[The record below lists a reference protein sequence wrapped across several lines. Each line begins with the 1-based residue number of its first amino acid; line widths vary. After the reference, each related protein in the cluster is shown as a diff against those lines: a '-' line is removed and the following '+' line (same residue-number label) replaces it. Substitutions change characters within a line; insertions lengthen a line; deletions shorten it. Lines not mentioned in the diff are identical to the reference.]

1 MRALVQQ
8 AIDSFAPI
16 TLDELQSRAP
26 LLTRVDNKYI
36 VSWPACASVL
46 ETLLD
51 DFRVLE
57 IGARRTFEYETTYFD
72 THSLTLYRA
81 HVQRRRKRFK
91 CRSRHYVDT
100 GSHFFEMKM
109 KGRRDETIKRQMA
122 YDRADMAAV
131 TADAWQFIRDCLVEQ
146 YGQHFDDELA
156 LSLSNNYRRMTFV
169 ARDGAERLTCDFDL
183 SFAEP
188 SGLSGRLSSD
198 FLVLETKTIRGK
210 GAADRTLK
218 AIGARPLIC
227 SKYCVG
233 TALLRPDVKS
243 NELRGVVQRYFQSNA
258 VTAATDAELRCA
270 GGRGVEKPRASAAS
284 FGAVRV
290 ADQISAVNDSAD
302 LGTPPAPG
310 FERRQPRGSRR
321 RLSPTVT
328 WRLSQATTL
337 VVANAAAAYEVCSLT
352 NPPLWL
358 ALLAGVSLTRGESE
372 LIWSLHHRYQFALH
386 GRTET
391 TLAQLRRSSRSV
403 FR

>member
-36 VSWPACASVL
+36 VSWPDCASVL

-57 IGARRTFEYETTYFD
+57 IGARRAFEYETTYFD

-100 GSHFFEMKM
+100 GGHFFEMKM

-122 YDRADMAAV
+122 YERADMAAV
-131 TADAWQFIRDCLVEQ
+131 TADAWQFIRDCLIEQ

-156 LSLSNNYRRMTFV
+156 LSLSNSYRRMTLV

-188 SGLSGRLSSD
+188 TGRSGRLSSD

-233 TALLRPDVKS
+233 TALLRPNVKS
-243 NELRGVVQRYFQSNA
+243 NELRGVVQRYFQSTA
-258 VTAATDAELRCA
+258 VAAATDAEPRCA
-270 GGRGVEKPRASAAS
+270 GERRVEGPRASAAS
-284 FGAVRV
+284 FGA
-290 ADQISAVNDSAD
+290 ADQISVE
-302 LGTPPAPG
+302 PH
-310 FERRQPRGSRR
+310 GSRR
-321 RLSPTVT
+321 RLSLTLT

-386 GRTET
+386 GRTES
-391 TLAQLRRSSRSV
+391 TLAQLRGSSRSV

>member
-16 TLDELQSRAP
+16 TLDELESRAP

-57 IGARRTFEYETTYFD
+57 IGARRTFEYESAYFD

-91 CRSRHYVDT
+91 CRSRHYVDS
-100 GSHFFEMKM
+100 GVHFFEMKM
-109 KGRRDETIKRQMA
+109 KGRRNETIKRQMA
-122 YDRADMAAV
+122 YDRADLAV
-131 TADAWQFIRDCLVEQ
+131 VTVDAWQFIRDCLIEQ
-146 YGQHFDDELA
+146 YGQQFNDELA
-156 LSLSNNYRRMTFV
+156 LSLSNNYHRMTFV
-169 ARDGAERLTCDFDL
+169 AREGAERLTCDFDL

-188 SGLSGRLSSD
+188 TGRSGRLSSD

-210 GAADRTLK
+210 GVADRTLK
-218 AIGARPLIC
+218 AIGARPLVC

-243 NELRGVVQRYFQSNA
+243 NELRGVLQRYFESNA
-258 VTAATDAELRCA
+258 VTAATEAGPRFA
-270 GGRGVEKPRASAAS
+270 GGRRVEGLRTSAAPL
-284 FGAVRV
+284 GAVRV
-290 ADQISAVNDSAD
+290 ADQTSAVNGSAD
-302 LGTPPAPG
+302 LETPLAPG
-310 FERRQPRGSRR
+310 LPRCKPRGPRPRVS
-321 RLSPTVT
+321 LIVT

-337 VVANAAAAYEVCSLT
+337 VVANAAAAYEVCKLT

-358 ALLAGVSLTRGESE
+358 ALLAGMSLARVESV
-372 LIWSLHHRYQFALH
+372 LIWSLHHRKPIRLT
-386 GRTET
+386 RTDGEHARAT
-391 TLAQLRRSSRSV
+391 S
-403 FR
+403 

>member
-1 MRALVQQ
+1 MRAGVQQ

-57 IGARRTFEYETTYFD
+57 IGARRAFEYETAYFD

-100 GSHFFEMKM
+100 GVHFFEMKM
-109 KGRRDETIKRQMA
+109 KGPRNETIKRQMA
-122 YDRADMAAV
+122 YDRADVAVV
-131 TADAWQFIRDCLVEQ
+131 TADAWQFIRDCLTEQ
-146 YGQHFDDELA
+146 YGQQFDDELA
-156 LSLSNNYRRMTFV
+156 LSLSNNYRRMTLV

-188 SGLSGRLSSD
+188 TGRSGRLFSD
-198 FLVLETKTIRGK
+198 FLVLETKTMRGN
-210 GAADRTLK
+210 GVADRTLK
-218 AIGARPLIC
+218 AIGNRPLIC

-243 NELRGVVQRYFQSNA
+243 NELREVLRRYFESNA
-258 VTAATDAELRCA
+258 VTAATDAERRFA
-270 GGRGVEKPRASAAS
+270 GRRRAQGVRASAAS
-284 FGAVRV
+284 LGAGRV
-290 ADQISAVNDSAD
+290 ADQIQAANGSAD
-302 LGTPPAPG
+302 PETPLAPG
-310 FERRQPRGSRR
+310 LQRFQPRGSRQR
-321 RLSPTVT
+321 VSLLVT
-328 WRLSQATTL
+328 WPLSQATTL
-337 VVANAAAAYEVCSLT
+337 VVANAAAAYEVCKLT
-352 NPPLWL
+352 SPPSWL
-358 ALLAGVSLTRGESE
+358 ALLAGLSLARLESE
-372 LIWSLHHRYQFALH
+372 LIWSLHHRHQFAFR
-386 GRTET
+386 GRTES
-391 TLAQLRRSSRSV
+391 TLAQLRRGSRSV

>member
-1 MRALVQQ
+1 VTGALVQQ

-26 LLTRVDNKYI
+26 LLTRLDNKYI

-57 IGARRTFEYETTYFD
+57 IGARRTFEYESAYFD

-91 CRSRHYVDT
+91 CRSRHYVDS
-100 GSHFFEMKM
+100 GVHFFEMKM
-109 KGRRDETIKRQMA
+109 KGRRNETIKRQMA
-122 YDRADMAAV
+122 YDRADLAV
-131 TADAWQFIRDCLVEQ
+131 VTVDAWQFIRDCLIEQ
-146 YGQHFDDELA
+146 YGQQFDDELA
-156 LSLSNNYRRMTFV
+156 LSLSNNYRRMTLV

-188 SGLSGRLSSD
+188 TGRSGRLSSD

-210 GAADRTLK
+210 GVADRTLK
-218 AIGARPLIC
+218 AIGARPLKAIGARPLVC

-243 NELRGVVQRYFQSNA
+243 NELRGVLQRYFESNA
-258 VTAATDAELRCA
+258 VTAATEAGPRFA
-270 GGRGVEKPRASAAS
+270 GGRRVEGLRTSAAS
-284 FGAVRV
+284 SGAVRV
-290 ADQISAVNDSAD
+290 ADQTSAVNGSAD
-302 LGTPPAPG
+302 LEIPLAPG
-310 FERRQPRGSRR
+310 LQRCQPRRPRPRVS
-321 RLSPTVT
+321 LIVT

-337 VVANAAAAYEVCSLT
+337 VVGNTAAAYKPNWLT
-352 NPPLWL
+352 VMQTPD
-358 ALLAGVSLTRGESE
+358 E
-372 LIWSLHHRYQFALH
+372 H
-386 GRTET
+386 
-391 TLAQLRRSSRSV
+391 
-403 FR
+403 